1 MSSVKTMKH
10 LERGTKFLLKSIKPS
25 GTLRNGGPGRHRLSA
40 PGSLRQF
47 SSSTALHKI
56 YKSRFDDLQLEQK
69 PLGQF
74 MLEKFEK
81 FGDRIALVIIFSQT
95 YVQQIVNIHEQMF
108 QLL

>member
-1 MSSVKTMKH
+1 
-10 LERGTKFLLKSIKPS
+10 
-25 GTLRNGGPGRHRLSA
+25 
-40 PGSLRQF
+40 
-47 SSSTALHKI
+47 
-56 YKSRFDDLQLEQK
+56 
-69 PLGQF
+69 